1 MKKSIKT
8 STGCSPAVKKPAALA
23 KNKLKP
29 MKKTAAPAKKKIGA
43 TAEPPVTFISAKFD
57 VGFGQHLY
65 LRGAGPGLSWQQG
78 LAMDCVS
85 PDLWTIAIKN
95 AAEPVIFKLLVN
107 DVAWNQGHDFVT
119 APGQSITVVPAF

>member
-1 MKKSIKT
+1 
-8 STGCSPAVKKPAALA
+8 
-23 KNKLKP
+23 

>member
-1 MKKSIKT
+1 MLLSGTDEKENPYPVSKISKTIMTKIIKKST
-8 STGCSPAVKKPAALA
+8 GRSTAVKKPAVLA

-78 LAMDCVS
+78 LAMD
-85 PDLWTIAIKN
+85 
-95 AAEPVIFKLLVN
+95 
-107 DVAWNQGHDFVT
+107 
-119 APGQSITVVPAF
+119 

>member
-1 MKKSIKT
+1 MKKSIKK
-8 STGCSPAVKKPAALA
+8 STRRSPAVKKPAALA

-29 MKKTAAPAKKKIGA
+29 MKKIGV
-43 TAEPPVTFISAKFD
+43 TAEPPITFISAKFD

-85 PDLWTIAIKN
+85 SDLWTIAIKN
-95 AAEPVIFKLLVN
+95 TAEPVIFKLLVN